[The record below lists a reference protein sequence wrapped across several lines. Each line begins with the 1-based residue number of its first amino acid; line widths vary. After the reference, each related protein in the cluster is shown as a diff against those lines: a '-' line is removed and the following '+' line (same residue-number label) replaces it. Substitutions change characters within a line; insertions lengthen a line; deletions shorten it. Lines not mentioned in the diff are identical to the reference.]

1 MKIIHIPTANDA
13 NNPQLDSPTFTPRH
27 RGGGRGGRGH
37 REPLRAIK
45 ETIDNQRNFYD
56 IDSVDYFQTNNFGD
70 VNQQYSDNMF
80 KLLSLNIYGIN
91 RRLITIPESIELV
104 KSYDLLCFTK
114 TKTGL

>member
-1 MKIIHIPTANDA
+1 MD
-13 NNPQLDSPTFTPRH
+13 
-27 RGGGRGGRGH
+27 G
-37 REPLRAIK
+37 EIK

-56 IDSVDYFQTNNFGD
+56 INSLDYFQTNNVGD

-91 RRLITIPESIELV
+91 RRLISIPESIELV